1 LASGYLSSDK
11 ADMRILAVRV
21 GRVGDTVMMTPALT
35 AILECYPDAEVT
47 ILASPEGKLLLK
59 DFHPRVKDVWTWNRN
74 GLKSGADEKK
84 LRTLL
89 NQTRFDLI
97 FCFDTSPRI
106 ARLFENYGGQLHWF
120 RGGTEIKHC
129 ARNYLDLVATACGC
143 EVRDIYNN
151 LPVKAQARE
160 AVDAELE
167 AHGIRKSDLAI
178 MIHPT
183 YSGYSRFGLRK
194 RQARKRK
201 LWPPQKYGELG
212 KRLATLKLAD
222 GSSPKAYIVLLPAEL
237 PFGKKIV
244 QHSDN
249 SILLLES
256 HPTFDRYKAM
266 IQRADVLLTP
276 DSGPMHIASALGTN
290 IIAFF
295 SMKDPTDCGPW
306 MDPDSYTILRSE
318 DTATPEQGIAAI
330 SVDTVFDACSSM
342 LDKALRDRNAA

>member
-1 LASGYLSSDK
+1 
-11 ADMRILAVRV
+11 MRILAVRV

-35 AILECYPDAEVT
+35 AILECYPDAKVT

-59 DFHPRVKDVWTWNRN
+59 DFHPRVTDVWTWNRN
-74 GLKSGADEKK
+74 GLKSGADERK
-84 LRTLL
+84 LRDKLKH
-89 NQTRFDLI
+89 NSFDLI
-97 FCFDTSPRI
+97 FCFDTSARI
-106 ARLFENYGGQLHWF
+106 ARLFENNEARLHWF
-120 RGGTEIKHC
+120 RGSSEIKHC
-129 ARNYLDLVATACGC
+129 ARNYLDLVAEACGS

-151 LPVKAQARE
+151 LPVKPQARD

-167 AHGIRKSDLAI
+167 RHGIRKSDLTV

-201 LWPPQKYGELG
+201 LWPPQNYGELG

-222 GSSPKAYIVLLPAEL
+222 GSTPKAYIVLLPAEL

-244 QHSDN
+244 CYSDN

-290 IIAFF
+290 IVAFF

-306 MDPDSYTILRSE
+306 MEPDSYTILRSE
-318 DTATPEQGIAAI
+318 DTATPEKGIAAI
-330 SVDTVFDACSSM
+330 AVDTVFDACSSM
-342 LDKALRDRNAA
+342 LDKVLCDRNAR